1 MLNMLSTFPPYDPF
15 DWINVMM
22 YEPAFK
28 AYMFIGGVIF
38 WLVGHIFLSIAIYHM
53 TKKQGYKKLWLSF
66 IPLVNFIPLGKLVGK
81 TTVWGMKIKNVGLWA
96 SITGIIYAV
105 FTFILKFGD
114 YVEIFEFLFNVTVIF
129 ENQFLVSWVELTT
142 TSPVEIEVTRVVANV
157 YMILSALYDVASIA
171 NLFFYVSLV
180 FLVFRLYCPQRSF
193 LFSILSVF
201 IDPLFGI
208 FLFVCRKNPKH
219 VIIRQ
224 APPQGG
230 YYGGGYYGAPRN
242 YNENAKNT
250 NQKPE
255 NPFPEFDGESS
266 DSNKNSNTD
275 DDFFN

>member
-1 MLNMLSTFPPYDPF
+1 MNFNLLAIASIEMLEQMMLYVESPQFEIYS
-15 DWINVMM
+15 IISS
-22 YEPAFK
+22 A
-28 AYMFIGGVIF
+28 IF

-66 IPLVNFIPLGKLVGK
+66 IPLVNLIPLGKLVGK
-81 TTVWGMKIKNVGLWA
+81 TTVWGMKIKNVGFWA
-96 SITGIIYAV
+96 CITTAVSFVSNILLEIGYYVYLFEYA
-105 FTFILKFGD
+105 
-114 YVEIFEFLFNVTVIF
+114 FNVTV
-129 ENQFLVSWVELTT
+129 
-142 TSPVEIEVTRVVANV
+142 EVTNEFL
-157 YMILSALYDVASIA
+157 YLWMIQDNIFWEAF
-171 NLFFYVSLV
+171 NLISLAFDLAYIFFYVSLV
-180 FLVFRLYCPQRSF
+180 FMVFRLYCPQRSF

-219 VIIRQ
+219 VIVRVQ
-224 APPQGG
+224 PPQGG

-255 NPFPEFDGESS
+255 NPFPEFDGESN